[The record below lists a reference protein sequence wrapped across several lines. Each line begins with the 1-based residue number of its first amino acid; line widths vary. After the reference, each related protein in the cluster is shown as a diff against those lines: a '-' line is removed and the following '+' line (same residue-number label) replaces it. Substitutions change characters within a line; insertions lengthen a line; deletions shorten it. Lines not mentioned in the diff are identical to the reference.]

1 MDFIDIIIQ
10 SNQHQDCTFVVENW
24 GILPN
29 KLISGKN
36 IDTQCTTTYT
46 TFNFTYVILTY
57 PGVLSEKY
65 YIDTTT
71 TFNFTYV
78 ILTYPGVLIEKYY
91 IDTTTTFNFTCDSD
105 ISWSLEWEIL
115 LGSYTRFFFRF
126 QIANFQL
133 FENYLPACIKYF
145 YFKFRLKQ
153 THI

>member
-36 IDTQCTTTYT
+36 IDTQCTTTY
-46 TFNFTYVILTY
+46 
-57 PGVLSEKY
+57 
-65 YIDTTT
+65 T

>member
-57 PGVLSEKY
+57 PGVL
-65 YIDTTT
+65 
-71 TFNFTYV
+71 
-78 ILTYPGVLIEKYY
+78 IEKYY

-126 QIANFQL
+126 QICKIKRSS
-133 FENYLPACIKYF
+133 CIYIIF
-145 YFKFRLKQ
+145 LNQDSRICQ
-153 THI
+153 NHICKIKRSSCIYIIFLTQDSRICQNRM